1 MRIEI
6 SVSVHNPQSKIR
18 NCMVDIPFWNREV
31 ETAERSRLQ
40 ELQLQR
46 LKTIIGWAL
55 KTPFYKRRLS
65 QAGIRSPEEVRSLQD
80 LHRVPFTTKD
90 DLRQNFPRGL
100 LAVEMREVIR
110 IHSSSGTTGIPTVIY
125 FTRDDVDNWTD
136 LLARSIVGTGA
147 VPDDIFQNMMTYGM
161 FTGGL
166 GLHYGAERVG
176 MTVIPIGGG
185 NTKRQIQTMRDFQ
198 TTVVHVTPSYLL
210 HMHTKLGEDGIGR
223 KDLALRKA
231 FIGAEPHSENTRRKL
246 QDLLQIDA
254 YNSYGLS
261 ELNGPGVAFECVCKK
276 DMHLWEDAYIA
287 EIIDPK
293 TGEVLRDGQE
303 GELVLTNLVRRAM
316 PILRYR
322 TRDLAFL
329 HPEGCDCGRTHRRL
343 SRILGRTDDMLII
356 NGVNVFPSQI
366 EEKIMKIP
374 EVATNYQIHVDK
386 KGALDRLTVK
396 VEIYPK
402 LFLGDVAKL
411 EMLRDKIKQELQ
423 ASIVIAPGIELH
435 EPGSLPVFE
444 GKAKRVV
451 DERPKD

>member
-1 MRIEI
+1 MAD
-6 SVSVHNPQSKIR
+6 V
-18 NCMVDIPFWNREV
+18 PFWNKEI
-31 ETAERSRLQ
+31 ETAGRGQIEKI
-40 ELQLQR
+40 QLQR
-46 LKTIIGWAL
+46 LKGAVGWAL
-55 KTPFYKRRLS
+55 KTPFYKRKLS
-65 QAGIRSPEEVRSLQD
+65 QVGINSPDDVTSLRD
-80 LHRVPFTTKD
+80 LQRIPFTTKE
-90 DLRQNFPRGL
+90 DLRQSFPKGL

-125 FTRDDVDNWTD
+125 FTRDDVENWTD

-147 VPDDIFQNMMTYGM
+147 TADDVFQNMMTYGL

-185 NTKRQIQTMRDFQ
+185 NTKRQIQTMKDFQ
-198 TTVVHVTPSYLL
+198 TTVLHITPSYLL
-210 HMHTKLGEDGIGR
+210 HIHSRLGEDGIDR

-231 FIGAEPHSENTRRKL
+231 FVGAEPHSENTRRKL
-246 QDLLQIDA
+246 QDLLHIDA

-261 ELNGPGVAFECVCKK
+261 ELNGPGVAFECVFKK
-276 DMHLWEDAYIA
+276 DMHIWEDAYIP
-287 EIIDPK
+287 EIINPD
-293 TGEVLRDGQE
+293 TGEVLKEGQE

-329 HPEGCDCGRTHRRL
+329 YPEGCDCGRMHRRL

-374 EVATNYQIHVDK
+374 EVATNYQIYVDK

-402 LFLGDVAKL
+402 LFLGEVAKL
-411 EMLRDKIKQELQ
+411 ESLREKIREELQ
-423 ASIVIAPGIELH
+423 ASITISPVVELH

>member
-1 MRIEI
+1 
-6 SVSVHNPQSKIR
+6 
-18 NCMVDIPFWNREV
+18 MVDVPFWNREV

-46 LKTIIGWAL
+46 LKTIVGWAA

-65 QAGIRSPEEVRSLQD
+65 QTGIHSPDDIKSLQD
-80 LHRVPFTTKD
+80 LQRIPFTTKD
-90 DLRQNFPRGL
+90 DLRQSFPKGL
-100 LAVEMREVIR
+100 LAVEMREVVR

-125 FTRDDVDNWTD
+125 FTRDDIDNWTD
-136 LLARSIVGTGA
+136 LLARSITGTGA
-147 VPDDIFQNMMTYGM
+147 TADDVFQNMMTYGL

-185 NTKRQIQTMRDFQ
+185 NTKRQILTMRDFQ
-198 TTVVHVTPSYLL
+198 TTIVHITPSYLL
-210 HMHTKLGEDGIGR
+210 HIHSRLGEDGILR

-276 DMHLWEDAYIA
+276 DMHVWEDAYIA
-287 EIIDPK
+287 EVIDPK
-293 TGEVLRDGQE
+293 SGEVLKEGQE

-316 PILRYR
+316 PMLRYR

-329 HPEGCDCGRTHRRL
+329 YPEGCDCGRTHRRL

-366 EEKIMKIP
+366 EEKIMKVP
-374 EVATNYQIHVDK
+374 EVVTNYQIHVDK

-402 LFLGDVAKL
+402 LFLGDVARL
-411 EMLRDKIKQELQ
+411 EALRDKIREELQ
-423 ASIVIAPGIELH
+423 ASIVIAPVVELH

>member
-1 MRIEI
+1 MD
-6 SVSVHNPQSKIR
+6 V
-18 NCMVDIPFWNREV
+18 PFWNKEI
-31 ETAERSRLQ
+31 ETAERGRLEQ
-40 ELQLQR
+40 LQLER
-46 LKTIIGWAL
+46 LKTTVGWAL
-55 KTPFYKRRLS
+55 KTPFYRKRLPPV
-65 QAGIRSPEEVRSLQD
+65 GIHSPDDIRNLED
-80 LHRVPFTTKD
+80 LKRIPYTTKD
-90 DLRQNFPRGL
+90 DLRLSFPRGL
-100 LAVEMREVIR
+100 MAVEMKEVLR
-110 IHSSSGTTGIPTVIY
+110 VHSSSGTTGIPTVIY
-125 FTRDDVDNWTD
+125 FARDDVANWTD

-147 VPDDIFQNMMTYGM
+147 TDGDVFQNMMTYGM

-185 NTKRQIQTMRDFQ
+185 NTKRQIQTMKDFQ
-198 TTVVHVTPSYLL
+198 TTVLHITPSYLL
-210 HMHTKLGEDGIGR
+210 HIHSRLGEDGIER
-223 KDLALRKA
+223 KDLTLRKA

-246 QDLLQIDA
+246 QDLLEIDA

-261 ELNGPGVAFECVCKK
+261 ELNGPGVAFECVCKQ
-276 DMHLWEDAYIA
+276 DMHVWEDAYIA

-293 TGEVLRDGQE
+293 TGAVLKDGEQ
-303 GELVLTNLVRRAM
+303 GELVLTNLVRRAT

-329 HPEGCDCGRTHRRL
+329 HPQGCDCGRTHRRL

-374 EVATNYQIHVDK
+374 EVATNYQIYVDK
-386 KGALDRLTVK
+386 KGSLDRLTVK

-402 LFLGDVAKL
+402 LFLGEVAKL
-411 EMLRDKIKQELQ
+411 EALRHKIVEELR
-423 ASIVIAPGIELH
+423 ASIVITPGVELH
-435 EPGSLPVFE
+435 EPGALPVFE